1 MKLLKA
7 MVYASF
13 ILIIFIIIIPFVNAD
28 GTILYDITMNFE
40 ELVIILFFI
49 LNINIVLEYCILSAL
64 TKHKIENRKDLF
76 RSVAAVNLFTFPTT
90 QLLAL
95 WIAVFIVPQYWIF
108 FYILIELI
116 PIMLEFFLFLY
127 IFKIVLEIVRTTNSI
142 KIFMYTL
149 LANLGSFIIG
159 FFPTVFYFNL

>member
-1 MKLLKA
+1 MKLLK
-7 MVYASF
+7 VLICASF
-13 ILIIFIIIIPFVNAD
+13 ILIIFIITIPFVNAN
-28 GTILYDITMNFE
+28 GTIGYILKFE
-40 ELVIILFFI
+40 ELVVLLFFI
-49 LNINIVLEYCILSAL
+49 LIINIALEYCIFSAL
-64 TKHKIENRKDLF
+64 IKHKIESSKDLF

-95 WIAVFIVPQYWIF
+95 WITAFVLPQYWIL

-142 KIFMYTL
+142 KIFIYTL
-149 LANLGSFIIG
+149 LANLASFIIG
-159 FFPTVFYFNL
+159 FFPTAFYSNL